1 MRTLYGLLALA
12 LPVIL
17 ISPAFA
23 EDIFIVTELGNMFP
37 VEEVHVSNDE
47 NGDVAEKALES
58 ISSAITD
65 QSRII
70 DLDVNGNV
78 ILHKP
83 SGFEVDG
90 FRPYLDVDNNVRKI
104 AYIFDG
110 AATKEIDIPS
120 LYADYE
126 FESTGGLPDLDR
138 LTKEFDYT
146 TEDGYAYDSS
156 SYQIR
161 HMGASTSHSV
171 DSDSHTLNLD
181 GTGRVF
187 IGIPRSGLTDTTS
200 PMVFNVFSNSVSE
213 NDRIRLVDSPY
224 DLTTFDHDPD
234 LGFAIMHCD
243 CDLFSI
249 VHSILVGSV
258 SDSEKFS
265 VFSYDQNIE
274 IKVRHGQRGFIRHSH
289 GETRHITSYEDFTQ
303 GVHTNGYHEITG
315 GDIVV
320 QTLIEPYTVSTH
332 RQDIFDS
339 VVYNNVTSYV
349 HTIYDSLPAKTRSM
363 TPERTWNLS
372 SSDKTYLVADL
383 ENSDIGVRVNHIKPG
398 QTDLLHISNTPEN
411 MPYSL
416 EINGKKVVD
425 GGISTED
432 GVIEITSSQI
442 PWSVLDP
449 EMPVVDDV
457 KLVLYTDSDSA
468 TITNTDTPT
477 VYDIYN
483 HQFVADPGIS
493 NSMYSATAY
502 VKVPFSGAASV
513 SDVSLDETLPLP
525 YLSGEYE
532 LGESMYVPFVANHKV
547 IHMILNGTQKVQIEY
562 GNNLGQREM
571 FLIGDKTSTKN
582 EVYPYE
588 VREGSVTVVASAYAI
603 ASTDGTMNALFN
615 SEVTG
620 TVKLSNEYYYDV
632 PPPPP
637 PPPPR
642 RDPLTNTIDVYVN
655 GDLVKSVQLGYSDS
669 PTSTSAVS
677 IEDLGSMT
685 VVTRS
690 VDYIYDDL
698 RYFGH
703 ASVPVES
710 GDIVEFYVINNVM
723 GFIDSHQAPA
733 GWTLLDTVGNVDA
746 EVTIKSTYIQTG
758 M

>member
-1 MRTLYGLLALA
+1 
-12 LPVIL
+12 
-17 ISPAFA
+17 
-23 EDIFIVTELGNMFP
+23 
-37 VEEVHVSNDE
+37 
-47 NGDVAEKALES
+47 
-58 ISSAITD
+58 
-65 QSRII
+65 
-70 DLDVNGNV
+70 
-78 ILHKP
+78 
-83 SGFEVDG
+83 
-90 FRPYLDVDNNVRKI
+90 
-104 AYIFDG
+104 
-110 AATKEIDIPS
+110 
-120 LYADYE
+120 
-126 FESTGGLPDLDR
+126 
-138 LTKEFDYT
+138 
-146 TEDGYAYDSS
+146 
-156 SYQIR
+156 
-161 HMGASTSHSV
+161 
-171 DSDSHTLNLD
+171 
-181 GTGRVF
+181 
-187 IGIPRSGLTDTTS
+187 
-200 PMVFNVFSNSVSE
+200 
-213 NDRIRLVDSPY
+213 
-224 DLTTFDHDPD
+224 
-234 LGFAIMHCD
+234 
-243 CDLFSI
+243 
-249 VHSILVGSV
+249 
-258 SDSEKFS
+258 
-265 VFSYDQNIE
+265 
-274 IKVRHGQRGFIRHSH
+274 
-289 GETRHITSYEDFTQ
+289 
-303 GVHTNGYHEITG
+303 
-315 GDIVV
+315 
-320 QTLIEPYTVSTH
+320 
-332 RQDIFDS
+332 
-339 VVYNNVTSYV
+339 
-349 HTIYDSLPAKTRSM
+349 
-363 TPERTWNLS
+363 
-372 SSDKTYLVADL
+372 
-383 ENSDIGVRVNHIKPG
+383 
-398 QTDLLHISNTPEN
+398 
-411 MPYSL
+411 
-416 EINGKKVVD
+416 
-425 GGISTED
+425 
-432 GVIEITSSQI
+432 
-442 PWSVLDP
+442 
-449 EMPVVDDV
+449 
-457 KLVLYTDSDSA
+457 
-468 TITNTDTPT
+468 
-477 VYDIYN
+477 
-483 HQFVADPGIS
+483 
-493 NSMYSATAY
+493 MYSATAY

-677 IEDLGSMT
+677 IEDLGSTT